1 MEDDNVEDTATI
13 SDCDKMSPDDFEIFM
28 KKVYEKIGYEN
39 VVRTPHTGDH
49 GADLVMEKSNGEKTV
64 VQTKRW
70 KARITNDSVQE
81 VLGAMAWYDAQ
92 NGIVVGTTGF
102 TNSARQEAAKSG
114 IELIDRVRLV
124 ILLDDYPT
132 SLPKV
137 KSISGMTIE
146 DIYEEKT
153 DYVEIV
159 REMMRFVLKNTDIN
173 NWRNYRQSGQGIQQK
188 IRVELKKKL
197 ISPSDQTK
205 IVDKVI
211 ELLKNDEYRIDLTK
225 SDWDMDAPPEVG
237 MGVIEEDVR
246 VFHERERAK
255 ASRLQAFI
263 ETIRSLEGDDKYPVP
278 EQTLIDNLLKS
289 PKFATEEEI
298 TAFFKKLRDEATIY
312 ESTPGCWNVVD

>member
-1 MEDDNVEDTATI
+1 MEDNNVEDTATVY
-13 SDCDKMSPDDFEIFM
+13 DCDNMSPDDFEIFM

-49 GADLVMEKSNGEKTV
+49 GADLVMEKSSGEKIV

-102 TNSARQEAAKSG
+102 TNSARQEAEKSG
-114 IELIDRVRLV
+114 IELIDRDVLEK
-124 ILLDDYPT
+124 LLEDYPT

-137 KSISGMTIE
+137 KSISDITIE

-153 DYVEIV
+153 DYLEIV
-159 REMMRFVLKNTDIN
+159 REMMRFVLKNIDN
-173 NWRNYRQSGQGIQQK
+173 ANWRMYSQSGQVIQQK
-188 IRVELKKKL
+188 IRVELQKKL

-211 ELLKNDEYRIDLTK
+211 EFLKNDEYRIDLTK
-225 SDWDMDAPPEVG
+225 SDWNMDAPPEVG
-237 MGVIEEDVR
+237 MGVIENDVK
-246 VFHERERAK
+246 VFREREQK
-255 ASRLQAFI
+255 EHGRLVTLMDTMK
-263 ETIRSLEGDDKYPVP
+263 ELEGEEKYPVLA
-278 EQTLIDNLLKS
+278 QILIDKLVKS
-289 PKFATEEEI
+289 GKFATEKEV
-298 TAFFKKLRDEATIY
+298 TKMVRKLTYNAAIY
-312 ESTPGCWNVVD
+312 ECKPGYFNTV